1 MDKHLIDTLLDLI
14 GFKSQVEKIANDE
27 KLDFETVFFFRLYIA
42 CFILSNEY
50 GDFKDYLTSIQD
62 VKYCFKQIVCVRY
75 WFFI

>member
-1 MDKHLIDTLLDLI
+1 MEKHLIDTLLDLI

-50 GDFKDYLTSIQD
+50 GDFKD
-62 VKYCFKQIVCVRY
+62 
-75 WFFI
+75 